1 MSFELK
7 EWGRAVNGA
16 GAPQTVL
23 VPATILSSRCWPERA
38 ECVKQKSGRS
48 AVCGFEVLLQRFADY
63 GIEFHFAFRRK
74 DRCALVEFSANA
86 HIE

>member
-1 MSFELK
+1 MGARRERRR
-7 EWGRAVNGA
+7 GAANGA
-16 GAPQTVL
+16 GACNDSLEQM
-23 VPATILSSRCWPERA
+23 RWPERA
-38 ECVKQKSGRS
+38 ECVQQKSGRS